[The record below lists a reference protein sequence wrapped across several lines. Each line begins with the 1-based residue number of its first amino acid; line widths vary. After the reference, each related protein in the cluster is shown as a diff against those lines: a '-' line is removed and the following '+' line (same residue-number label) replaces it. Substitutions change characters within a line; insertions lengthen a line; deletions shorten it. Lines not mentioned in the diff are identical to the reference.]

1 MKPQSQAL
9 FAGLTSLHLPEGQES
24 IDLGDGVLFRSTYA
38 HLMSA
43 YTMAFTPPESP
54 AKHHPA
60 PWKATMRH
68 DGFDVHTELVIPESY
83 KPPGNLTSFEVA
95 RTITSVLRLFVDP
108 SIRFLVRS
116 THSLS
121 EVAALPDEE
130 IAIIPV
136 ESTPQYIQLTPV
148 SGGLE
153 AERLAW
159 VRCYWTNAV
168 SLMASHADFRLAME
182 AFELSTFVPHHA
194 LTLVSL
200 WGALEALFSPSTSEL
215 RFRVSVLIASYVH
228 PQGEERLALQREIFE
243 LYDKRSAAAHGKP
256 KHDITHLVQ
265 TFNILQRVLVRM
277 IEENGVP
284 SKTALN
290 NMLLGAP

>member
-1 MKPQSQAL
+1 MNAT
-9 FAGLTSLHLPEGQES
+9 FYAGIAGLHLPPGKDE
-24 IDLGDGVLFRSTYA
+24 IDLGQGLVLRRTYA
-38 HLMSA
+38 HLMSS
-43 YTMAFTPPESP
+43 YTMAFNPPEAP
-54 AKHHPA
+54 GKHHPG
-60 PWKATMRH
+60 PWKAMSRH
-68 DGFDVHTELVIPESY
+68 DRFDVHVELVIPSCY
-83 KPPGNLTSFEVA
+83 KPPGDLTPYEVA
-95 RTITSVLRLFVDP
+95 RTITSVLRLFVNP
-108 SIRFLVRS
+108 IIRFLVQS

-121 EVAALPDEE
+121 EVASLPDQE
-130 IAIIPV
+130 ICLTPV
-136 ESTPQYIQLTPV
+136 ESTKQYVELALGNP
-148 SGGLE
+148 GNE
-153 AERLAW
+153 AAHLDW
-159 VRCYWTNAV
+159 VRKYWSNAV
-168 SLMASHADFRLAME
+168 ALMASHADFRLAME

-228 PQGEERLALQREIFE
+228 PPGEPRLALQREIFD

-256 KHDITHLVQ
+256 KHNTMHLVQ

-277 IEENGVP
+277 VEEGEVP

>member
-1 MKPQSQAL
+1 MTTTS
-9 FAGLTSLHLPEGQES
+9 FYAGFTGLQFPPEMGEL
-24 IDLGDGVLFRSTYA
+24 DLGQGLVLRRTYA
-38 HLMSA
+38 HLMTT
-43 YTMAFTPPESP
+43 YMMAFQPPEAP
-54 AKHHPA
+54 GKHHPA
-60 PWKATMRH
+60 PWKATTRH
-68 DGFDVHTELVIPESY
+68 DGFDAHTELMIPAGY
-83 KPPGNLTSFEVA
+83 KPPGQLTAFEVA

-108 SIRFLVRS
+108 TIRFLVQS

-121 EVAALPDEE
+121 EVATTPDRE
-130 IAIIPV
+130 IAITPV
-136 ESTPQYIQLTPV
+136 ESTKQYIQLALV
-148 SGGLE
+148 SDGN
-153 AERLAW
+153 APARLTW
-159 VRCYWTNAV
+159 VRDHWQNAV
-168 SLMASHADFRLAME
+168 ALMASHADFRLAME

-228 PQGEERLALQREIFE
+228 PPGEGRLALQREIFD

-256 KHDITHLVQ
+256 KHDTTHLVQ

-277 IEENGVP
+277 IEENAVP

-290 NMLLGAP
+290 QMLLGTP

>member
-1 MKPQSQAL
+1 MTTTS
-9 FAGLTSLHLPEGQES
+9 FYAGFTGLQLPPEMDEL
-24 IDLGDGVLFRSTYA
+24 DLGQGLVLRRTYA
-38 HLMSA
+38 HLMST
-43 YTMAFTPPESP
+43 YMMAFQPPEAP
-54 AKHHPA
+54 GKHHPA
-60 PWKATMRH
+60 PWKATA
-68 DGFDVHTELVIPESY
+68 
-83 KPPGNLTSFEVA
+83 FEVA

-108 SIRFLVRS
+108 TIRFLVQS

-121 EVAALPDEE
+121 EVATIPDRE
-130 IAIIPV
+130 IAITPV
-136 ESTPQYIQLTPV
+136 ESTKQYIQLPLV
-148 SGGLE
+148 SDGN
-153 AERLAW
+153 APARLGW
-159 VRCYWTNAV
+159 VRDHWQNAV
-168 SLMASHADFRLAME
+168 ELMASHADFRLAME

-228 PQGEERLALQREIFE
+228 PPGGGRLALQREIFD

-256 KHDITHLVQ
+256 KHDTTHLVQ

-277 IEENGVP
+277 IEENAVP

-290 NMLLGAP
+290 QMLLGTP